1 MDKPIDIPAN
11 LYEDEVVCFMADRYR
26 TTTERVMQCFLVQEA
41 GTPAPEKENIP
52 FRLTDNEME
61 ILRELLSV
69 AARKKESPHK
79 SMNRGDL

>member
-11 LYEDEVVCFMADRYR
+11 LYKDEVVCFMADRYR

-41 GTPAPEKENIP
+41 GAPEKESFP

-61 ILRELLSV
+61 ILRGLLS
-69 AARKKESPHK
+69 RSG
-79 SMNRGDL
+79 S

>member
-26 TTTERVMQCFLVQEA
+26 TTTERVQCFLVQEA
-41 GTPAPEKENIP
+41 GTSAPEKESFL

-61 ILRELLSV
+61 ILRGLLS
-69 AARKKESPHK
+69 RSG
-79 SMNRGDL
+79 S

>member
-26 TTTERVMQCFLVQEA
+26 TTTERVMQCFLVQKT
-41 GTPAPEKENIP
+41 GIPVPEKESLP

-61 ILRELLSV
+61 ILRELLS
-69 AARKKESPHK
+69 RSG
-79 SMNRGDL
+79 S

>member
-11 LYEDEVVCFMADRYR
+11 LYEDEVVCFMADRYH

-41 GTPAPEKENIP
+41 EAPAPEKESFP

-61 ILRELLSV
+61 ILRELLS
-69 AARKKESPHK
+69 RSG
-79 SMNRGDL
+79 S

>member
-41 GTPAPEKENIP
+41 GTPAPEKENFP

-61 ILRELLSV
+61 ILRGLLS
-69 AARKKESPHK
+69 RS
-79 SMNRGDL
+79 GL

>member
-26 TTTERVMQCFLVQEA
+26 TTTERVVQCFLVQEA
-41 GTPAPEKENIP
+41 GTPVPEKENFP

-61 ILRELLSV
+61 ILRELLS
-69 AARKKESPHK
+69 RSG
-79 SMNRGDL
+79 S

>member
-11 LYEDEVVCFMADRYR
+11 LYKDEVVCFMADRYR

-41 GTPAPEKENIP
+41 GIPVPEKESLP

-61 ILRELLSV
+61 ILRELLS
-69 AARKKESPHK
+69 RSG
-79 SMNRGDL
+79 S

>member
-41 GTPAPEKENIP
+41 GGGP
-52 FRLTDNEME
+52 RLK
-61 ILRELLSV
+61 RKASLS
-69 AARKKESPHK
+69 ASRITKWKYYE
-79 SMNRGDL
+79 GC